1 MGREGHKRKLI
12 GTTTRARP
20 QISTCED
27 LYRNPTDQHHSIVDF
42 MAKQILPTVSVLE
55 SKQAHDNFLFQERGE
70 VVIVGYIDSSDT
82 ASNATLFAAAEK
94 LHEDFPIGVTSDLA
108 AAQSAGVTFPSIVL
122 YRPDNDGKEVF
133 EKKWDVDAIKT
144 FAKEGY
150 KPLIGEVGADTWRQ
164 YVEGSNGPTGFIFAK
179 AEADRKRLAAELR
192 QVAKK
197 HVGAVQFATAEIP
210 DFAGFAGYLHL
221 PIDTDAD
228 FPSFGIY
235 DGASKKKYPFSGRG
249 AGLDGRS
256 VGSFV
261 EDFLAGRVQPSV
273 KSEPV
278 PSSQDSPVTAVVA
291 NNYNDL
297 VMDSGKDVLLY
308 YFREDCPYCR
318 ALAPVYE
325 TLASMYSASDRAEKI
340 VIAKMDVIKNDIPEN
355 IPYVPYIKLY
365 KAGDKANAPV
375 YNGDRSVKDL
385 VSFVKEHG
393 THHVEGIHEHEIAQD
408 TVHSGGSGDAQ
419 KPFALHEPPLQG
431 STPMR
436 HIHDEL

>member
-1 MGREGHKRKLI
+1 
-12 GTTTRARP
+12 
-20 QISTCED
+20 
-27 LYRNPTDQHHSIVDF
+27 
-42 MAKQILPTVSVLE
+42 MAKQILPTVSVLD
-55 SKQAHDNFLFQERGE
+55 SKQAHDNFLFKERGE
-70 VVIVGYIDSSDT
+70 VVLVGYIDSSDT
-82 ASNATLFAAAEK
+82 ASNTTLFAAAEK

-108 AAQSAGVTFPSIVL
+108 AAQAAGVNFPSIVL
-122 YRPDNDGKEVF
+122 YRPENDGKEIF
-133 EKKWDVDAIKT
+133 EKAWDVEAIKT

-150 KPLIGEVGADTWRQ
+150 KPLVGEVGADTWRQ
-164 YVEGSNGPTGFIFAK
+164 YVEGSGGPTGFIFAK
-179 AEADRKRLAAELR
+179 SDADRKRLAAELR

-197 HVGAVQFATAEIP
+197 HVGNVQFATAEIP
-210 DFAGFAGYLHL
+210 DFAGFAAYLHL
-221 PIDTDAD
+221 PVETDAD
-228 FPSFGIY
+228 FPAFGIY

-249 AGLDGRS
+249 SGLNAQS

-261 EDFLAGRVQPSV
+261 EDFLANRLQPSV
-273 KSEPV
+273 KSEPI
-278 PSSQDSPVTAVVA
+278 PTSYDGPVTSVVA
-291 NNYNDL
+291 NNYNEV

-325 TLASMYSASDRAEKI
+325 TLASMYSATDRAEKV

-365 KAGDKANAPV
+365 KAGDKSTASV
-375 YNGDRSVKDL
+375 YMGDRSVKDL
-385 VSFVKEHG
+385 VSFVKDHG
-393 THHVEGIHEHEIAQD
+393 AHGIEGVHEHTTAEDI
-408 TVHSGGSGDAQ
+408 VHNGGDGSQ